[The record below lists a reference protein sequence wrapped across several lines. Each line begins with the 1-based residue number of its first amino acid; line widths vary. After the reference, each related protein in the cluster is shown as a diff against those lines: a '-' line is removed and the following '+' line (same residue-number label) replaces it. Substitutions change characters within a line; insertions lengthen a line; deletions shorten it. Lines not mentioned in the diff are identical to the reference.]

1 MCCCKLKIEFM
12 DEVVPF
18 LISYYIYIYELNLLY
33 NLIQFTYSIPFII
46 SNSSYICII
55 MYNIYNIRPSFR
67 N

>member
-18 LISYYIYIYELNLLY
+18 SYPITYIYELNLLY